1 MFLDLFE
8 IIIGSD
14 DGTREGVRIEEV
26 LTKAEVEKLRSE
38 IATPEILPCA
48 FDVTFPGWLA
58 RIDTWGDIIIYHKD
72 PEKFWG
78 KKKVTKKRFLDAISN
93 VELNRVLGQWE
104 MKKKGLTKVS
114 FYRDY
119 IDIKGKQRREEFI
132 ISVKL
137 RKELR

>member
-1 MFLDLFE
+1 MFSDLFN
-8 IIIGSD
+8 ILVSCD
-14 DGTREGVRIEEV
+14 KRREGIKLEEV
-26 LTKAEVEKLRSE
+26 LTKAEIKQLRGE
-38 IATPEILPCA
+38 IATPEILPCT

-58 RIDTWGDIIIYHKD
+58 RIDTWGDVIIYHKD
-72 PEKFWG
+72 PENFWG
-78 KKKVTKKRFLDAISN
+78 KKKVTQKRFLDAISN
-93 VELNRVLGQWE
+93 DELNRVLGQWE

-119 IDIKGKQRREEFI
+119 LDIKGKSRREEFI